1 MKKLMIGIVIAL
13 ALTAGA
19 CGQDVTS
26 SDEYQSLESENAA
39 LEQQLAYTEDE
50 LAVARGVGSG
60 EAVPAEVVAVLD
72 EWWAANERADGSV
85 VDLYTPTG
93 YHLFGDRKIPQD
105 QLAAHLG
112 GGSDHEWISEPYL
125 VAAQP
130 EGRYVVTRGV
140 RNGASA
146 SALTFEILTAPSGE
160 LEIAQTTWLYVH

>member
-1 MKKLMIGIVIAL
+1 MKKLMVGLVVAFTL
-13 ALTAGA
+13 VAGA
-19 CGQDVTS
+19 CGQEVTTS
-26 SDEYQSLESENAA
+26 EEYQSLETEKVA

-50 LAVARGVGSG
+50 LAAARATGSG

-72 EWWAANERADGSV
+72 AWWAANDRADGSV
-85 VDLYTPTG
+85 VDLYTANG
-93 YHLFGDRKIPQD
+93 YHLSGDRKIPQD

-140 RNGASA
+140 RNGAFV
-146 SALTFEILTAPSGE
+146 SALSFEIKTASTGE
-160 LEIAQTTWLYVH
+160 LEIAQTAWLDAH